1 MEPEQ
6 VRSTDAPVTSR
17 RQLRE
22 AEGGATRRASRRSP
36 AQSSRDRR
44 VVAPGVA
51 RWAPRTAVLAAL
63 AAATIAFPVVDATSG
78 AETPTLQAAV
88 PAHLDTGLPTA
99 FDVLSSTLPQATPT
113 TLLAA
118 GAAPRQVAEPVSR
131 SVERDPLP
139 GCDGSARATAPNG
152 QIPSSDL
159 CTLWDRN
166 HALRGD
172 AAVALSELNLN
183 FRAVFGRDLCLTDS
197 YRPLSV
203 QRRLAVTKPGL
214 AATPGRSNHGW
225 GLAIDICSS
234 ETGSAQA
241 MSWLRTNGPVFGWE
255 NPPWARRGGSG
266 PYEPW
271 HWEYVP
277 GTEAMGS
284 NWSG

>member
-6 VRSTDAPVTSR
+6 VRSAAAPVTSR
-17 RQLRE
+17 RELR
-22 AEGGATRRASRRSP
+22 AAGDRASRR
-36 AQSSRDRR
+36 AARADRPR
-44 VVAPGVA
+44 SVVTPWLL
-51 RWAPRTAVLAAL
+51 RWGPRTAVLGTL
-63 AAATIAFPVVDATSG
+63 AAATIAYPVVDATSG
-78 AETPTLQAAV
+78 A
-88 PAHLDTGLPTA
+88 DTGPVAAASVIDARAGLPSA
-99 FDVLSSTLPQATPT
+99 YEVLSSSVPQATPT

-118 GAAPRQVAEPVSR
+118 GAAPRRDAEPVSR
-131 SVERDPLP
+131 SLEREPLP
-139 GCDGSARATAPNG
+139 GCDGTARSTAPNG

-159 CTLWDRN
+159 CTLWDPA

-172 AAVALSELNLN
+172 AAVALSELNRN
-183 FRAVFGRDLCLTDS
+183 FRAAFDRDLCLTDS

-225 GLAIDICSS
+225 GLAIDLCSS
-234 ETGSAQA
+234 ETGSAEA

-255 NPPWARRGGSG
+255 NPRWARRGGSG

-277 GTEAMGS
+277 GTEAMGT

>member
-6 VRSTDAPVTSR
+6 VRSTAAPATSR
-17 RQLRE
+17 RDL
-22 AEGGATRRASRRSP
+22 RASAERGGRRGSGRG
-36 AQSSRDRR
+36 RDRR
-44 VVAPGVA
+44 PVPPWVL
-51 RWAPRTAVLAAL
+51 RWGPRTAVLGTL

-78 AETPTLQAAV
+78 ADVAPLEAASV
-88 PAHLDTGLPTA
+88 VTGTTGLPTTYE
-99 FDVLSSTLPQATPT
+99 VLSSTLPVATPT

-118 GAAPRQVAEPVSR
+118 GAAPRQVVEPVSR
-131 SVERDPLP
+131 SMEREALP

-159 CTLWDRN
+159 CTLWDPE
-166 HALRGD
+166 HSLRGD

-183 FRAVFGRDLCLTDS
+183 FRAAFDRDLCMTDS

-203 QRRLAVTKPGL
+203 QRRIAVTKPGL

-225 GLAIDICSS
+225 GLAIDLCSA
-234 ETGSAQA
+234 ETASSDVMA
-241 MSWLRTNGPVFGWE
+241 WLRTNGPVFGWA

-277 GTEAMGS
+277 GTEAMGTD
-284 NWSG
+284 WTR

>member
-6 VRSTDAPVTSR
+6 VRSTAAPVTSR

-22 AEGGATRRASRRSP
+22 PGNRASRR
-36 AQSSRDRR
+36 ATARSSRAAAARATVGPR
-44 VVAPGVA
+44 VL
-51 RWAPRTAVLAAL
+51 RWAPRTAVLGTL

-78 AETPTLQAAV
+78 TEVSPLESRTVQ
-88 PAHLDTGLPTA
+88 LDPGLPTA
-99 FDVLSSTLPQATPT
+99 YEVLSSTVPQAPPT

-118 GAAPRQVAEPVSR
+118 GTDPRPVSEPVSR
-131 SVERDPLP
+131 SLEREPLP
-139 GCDGSARATAPNG
+139 GCDGSARPTAPNG
-152 QIPSSDL
+152 QIPQSDL
-159 CTLWDRN
+159 CALWD
-166 HALRGD
+166 ADQSLRGD

-183 FRAVFGRDLCLTDS
+183 FRAAFDRNLCITDS

-203 QRRLAVTKPGL
+203 QRRIAVTKPGL

-225 GLAIDICSS
+225 GLAIDLCSS
-234 ETGSAQA
+234 ETASSGV

-255 NPPWARRGGSG
+255 NPQWARRGGSG

-277 GTEAMGS
+277 GTEAMGTS
-284 NWSG
+284 Y